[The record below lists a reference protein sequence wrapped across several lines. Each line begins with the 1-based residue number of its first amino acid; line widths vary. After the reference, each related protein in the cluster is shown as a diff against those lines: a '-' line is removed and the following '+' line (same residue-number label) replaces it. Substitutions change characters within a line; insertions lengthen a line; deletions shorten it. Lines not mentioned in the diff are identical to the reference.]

1 MGDST
6 IVLCMLR
13 RIGYILFIKR
23 SILFFSFSN
32 NDAIGVWKTI
42 VSLIKQLVVGNTS

>member
-13 RIGYILFIKR
+13 RIGYILFIKL
-23 SILFFSFSN
+23 SIVLLSLSN
-32 NDAIGVWKTI
+32 NDAIGGGK
-42 VSLIKQLVVGNTS
+42 SDR